1 MIRSFRFVA
10 LAIVCIVC
18 LTRPT
23 TAQDAAPSVS
33 PSPPSGFV
41 SRSVSVDGRNV
52 HVLVG
57 GHGAPIMLL
66 HGWPETSYAWHVVAP
81 QLARTRMVIV
91 PDLPGLGDSD
101 SPTGG
106 YDTRNIARIL
116 HAMVVQLGVSR
127 IDLVGHD
134 VGMWVAYRYAVDYG
148 ASIRRLVLMDA
159 ALPGIGA
166 EPPKTRAS
174 NMKSF
179 QFALNAV
186 PELPE
191 QLVAGR
197 DQTFLDWFFHNKSVQ
212 TAAVMRDAPV
222 FVAAYAR
229 PGHETA
235 GFAYYRAVFNTPVND
250 TELNKASSTTK
261 LQMPVLALGGASG
274 EGPAVL
280 AAAHIVA
287 TNVSGGVI
295 PDSGHYIEEEQ
306 PTTLFRKLQA
316 FLR

>member
-191 QLVAGR
+191 QLVAEAKRFSTGSFITSPCRLPPLCEMRPFLLRPMRAR
-197 DQTFLDWFFHNKSVQ
+197 DTRRQVSRTI
-212 TAAVMRDAPV
+212 APCLT
-222 FVAAYAR
+222 R
-229 PGHETA
+229 RSMIRNSTK
-235 GFAYYRAVFNTPVND
+235 RA
-250 TELNKASSTTK
+250 
-261 LQMPVLALGGASG
+261 LQRSCKCPS
-274 EGPAVL
+274 
-280 AAAHIVA
+280 
-287 TNVSGGVI
+287 
-295 PDSGHYIEEEQ
+295 
-306 PTTLFRKLQA
+306 
-316 FLR
+316 